1 MSIPTKPSIRQ
12 THRGRP
18 FRAQRDYYRQTSS
31 STGSFGY
38 STRLIWSFIKI
49 GFMILGAIA
58 VVILVGMLLLQF
70 IRATV
75 PWSLIALAMMG
86 LITWIIIKNS

>member
-58 VVILVGMLLLQF
+58 VVIVVGMLLFQL
-70 IRATV
+70 IRAAM
-75 PWSLIALAMMG
+75 PISLIALAMIG
-86 LITWIIIKNS
+86 FITWLIIKHS